1 MRQTALNLIHQMS
14 LKDPRV
20 VFIGSDLGAGTLKNM
35 KSEVPQRFFME
46 GIAEQYMVGFAAGL
60 SKEGFIPFINT
71 IGTFLTRR
79 AYEQIMI
86 DVCLHNLP
94 VRILGSG
101 GGMVYAPLGP
111 THTSVEDFSL
121 MLSIPNLKVFAPAD
135 SNEMKS
141 ILEYSLHDNSPYY
154 IRIGKG
160 GEEIVTDSKI
170 NNPTEPKIFGQ
181 LHSRVIIFTTG
192 VILQQALIAAEKLIE
207 QNVETTVIHYP
218 YLSKIDLSE
227 LKNMLESASFILIV
241 EEHIPRGGLFSQI
254 LESIYL
260 NRISFLNLKNL
271 SLPFSYIHKY
281 GSQNDHLTEYK
292 LDSNGIYDHVI
303 ENLDKL

>member
-1 MRQTALNLIHQMS
+1 MRQTALNLVFEMS
-14 LKDPRV
+14 LIDSRV

-35 KSEVPQRFFME
+35 KSEVPERFFME

-60 SKEGFIPFINT
+60 SKEGFIPFLNT

-111 THTSVEDFSL
+111 THTSIDDFSL

-135 SNEMKS
+135 ANEMKT
-141 ILEYSLHDNSPYY
+141 ILEYSLHDDSPYY

-160 GEEIVTDSKI
+160 GEEIVTDLKI
-170 NNPTEPKIFGQ
+170 KNPIKPKFFGQ
-181 LHSRVIIFTTG
+181 LQSRVIICTTG
-192 VILQQALIAAEKLIE
+192 IILQQALKAAEMLQTRKIK
-207 QNVETTVIHYP
+207 TSVIHFP
-218 YLSKIDLSE
+218 CLSE
-227 LKNMLESASFILIV
+227 INLAELKTMFESASLILV
-241 EEHIPRGGLFSQI
+241 AEEHIPKGGLFSQI

-260 NRISFLNLKNL
+260 NKISFLNLRNL
-271 SLPFSYIHKY
+271 ALPFSYIHKY
-281 GSQNDHLTEYK
+281 GSQNEHLIEYN
-292 LDSNGIYDHVI
+292 LDSNGIYTYI
-303 ENLDKL
+303 INNLDIL